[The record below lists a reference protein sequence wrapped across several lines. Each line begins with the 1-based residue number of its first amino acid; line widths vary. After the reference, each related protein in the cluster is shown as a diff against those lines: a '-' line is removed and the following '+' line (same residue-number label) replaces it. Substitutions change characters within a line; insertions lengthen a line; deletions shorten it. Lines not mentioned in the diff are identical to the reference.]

1 MHWLDGPFRF
11 LEYLICFCDYN
22 DNSIWPNQLG
32 CEIPEA
38 GNRKE
43 TEIGLVWILMLKSIT
58 LGLVWTHFDEDELNS
73 CQIKIVICET
83 NIWD

>member
-1 MHWLDGPFRF
+1 MLKSINEDE
-11 LEYLICFCDYN
+11 L
-22 DNSIWPNQLG
+22 NS
-32 CEIPEA
+32 
-38 GNRKE
+38 
-43 TEIGLVWILMLKSIT
+43 WILMLKSIT